1 MAKKDIRFADAA
13 RKKMLSGADKLAD
26 AVQVTLGPKG
36 RNVIFERGEGM
47 PRSTKDGVA
56 VAKEIELSDRFENLG
71 AQMIRNVAA
80 RTGEVAGDGTTTAT
94 LLARSLLR
102 EGLKGVTAGM
112 NPMDVKRGIEKAVAA
127 AIKDITKRA
136 KSVSTHD
143 EISNVARIAANG
155 DQMAGEMISAA
166 MKEVGQEGVI
176 TVEEGT
182 ALESELE
189 IVDGMRF
196 DKGFL
201 SPYFMTDQEKM
212 IAELRDPYILLHDQ
226 KISNLA
232 GLVNVLEKVVEAGR
246 PLLVIAEDVEGEA
259 LSSLVV
265 NKLRGGLNV
274 AAVKAP
280 LFGDRRRAILEDIAI
295 MTGGVLVQEDRGN
308 TLENLTLDDLGQASR
323 VEVSQ
328 IETMIVDGK
337 GLTRDIDNRCKQLRN
352 MLADEDSE
360 YEQERIQERLAKL
373 VGGVAVLKIGGG
385 SEIEVKERKDLV
397 DDALHATRC
406 AVEEGIVPGGGV
418 ALLNAHKTL
427 AKLKGE
433 NQGQNFG
440 ISVVRNSLP
449 VAAKAI
455 VSNAG
460 GNGELVVGKL
470 LEGKASNGGYD
481 AQEEKYCDMMKAGI
495 IDAAKV
501 VRTALEDAASIV
513 GMMITAEAM
522 IVEIPQ
528 DIPLPDIPAG
538 ADAMHGNM
546 PGMGGGGMPP
556 GMGGM
561 GGMAW
566 AAWVCN
572 ASRHSPGPNLEKGP
586 ATFAAGPFVLSA
598 RRSHAV
604 RRGGEA
610 SNPLLS

>member
-1 MAKKDIRFADAA
+1 MAKKDIRFSGDAR
-13 RKKMLSGADKLAD
+13 RKMMSGADKLAD

-36 RNVIFERGEGM
+36 RNVVFDRGGETA
-47 PRSTKDGVA
+47 PRSTKDGVT
-56 VAKEIELSDRFENLG
+56 VAKEIELSDRFENMG
-71 AQMIRNVAA
+71 AQMIRYVAA

-94 LLARSLLR
+94 LLARELLR

-127 AIKDITKRA
+127 AIRDIAKRA
-136 KSVSTHD
+136 KSVSSHD
-143 EISNVARIAANG
+143 EITNVARIAANG
-155 DQMAGEMISAA
+155 DQMVGEMISAA

-176 TVEEGT
+176 TVEEST

-201 SPYFMTDQEKM
+201 SPYFMTDPEKM
-212 IAELRDPYILLHDQ
+212 IADLRDPYILLHDS

-232 GLVNVLEKVVEAGR
+232 DMISILEKVVETGR

-274 AAVKAP
+274 VAVKAP

-295 MTGGVLVQEDRGN
+295 LTGGTLVQEDRGN
-308 TLENLTLDDLGQASR
+308 KLESLTLDDLGQASR
-323 VEVSQ
+323 VEVSR

-337 GLTRDIDNRCKQLRN
+337 GLTRDIEAHCKQLRN
-352 MLADEDSE
+352 MLAAEDSE

-385 SEIEVKERKDLV
+385 SEAEVKERKDLV
-397 DDALHATRC
+397 DDALNATRC

-418 ALLNAHKTL
+418 ALLNADRAL
-427 AKLKGE
+427 AKLRGDSDGE
-433 NQGQNFG
+433 KFG

-455 VSNAG
+455 VANAG

-470 LEGKASNGGYD
+470 LEGKASNRGFD
-481 AQEEKYCDMMKAGI
+481 AQNDKYCDMMRAGI

-501 VRTALEDAASIV
+501 VRTALEDAASIA

-522 IVEIPQ
+522 IVEIPE
-528 DIPLPDIPAG
+528 DLPLPDIPAG
-538 ADAMHGNM
+538 ADAMHG
-546 PGMGGGGMPP
+546 GMGGMGGMGGGMGGMGGGMPP
-556 GMGGM
+556 GMGGGMPDM
-561 GGMAW
+561 GGM
-566 AAWVCN
+566 
-572 ASRHSPGPNLEKGP
+572 
-586 ATFAAGPFVLSA
+586 
-598 RRSHAV
+598 
-604 RRGGEA
+604 GGMGGMGM
-610 SNPLLS
+610 